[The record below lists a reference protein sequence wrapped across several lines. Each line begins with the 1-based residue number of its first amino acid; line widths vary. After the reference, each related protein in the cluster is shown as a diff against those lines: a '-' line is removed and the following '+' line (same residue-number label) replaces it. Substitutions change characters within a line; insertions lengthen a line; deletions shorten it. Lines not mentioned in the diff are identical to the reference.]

1 LPKKESKKM
10 TVEEYA
16 KLHNI
21 TSQATLYRIKKGKI
35 KAKKNQ
41 KGNWEILPDKK
52 EDFEQKESY
61 HDRDK
66 LLQEIDYLKQQVK
79 DKEMVIEAER
89 RSNIALLSTVES
101 YKLVQKNDDDKTEK
115 KGFFARLFTQKNTR
129 K

>member
-1 LPKKESKKM
+1 M

-21 TSQATLYRIKKGKI
+21 TPQATLYRIKKNKI

-41 KGNWEILPDKK
+41 KGNWEILADKK
-52 EDFEQKESY
+52 ENIEQKESY

-66 LLQEIDYLKQQVK
+66 LLQEIDYLKQQVR
-79 DKEMVIEAER
+79 DKEMIIEAER

-101 YKLVQKNDDDKTEK
+101 YKLLQVKEKEK
-115 KGFFARLFTQKNTR
+115 KGFFTKLFRN
-129 K
+129 